1 MSKVKYLLPILIILV
16 ILLIGGMS
24 FFAGKSGV
32 KIPGVALTIPT
43 VSPTATETASPTPT
57 AKPTKTVTGGG
68 ILSFP
73 KYQLTVPTDWQNTRE
88 AQGSDVE
95 RIILTKGAYQITIL
109 QGGFGGG
116 ACLYPGDPDME
127 GPSGRYE
134 FYKEITSKSGD
145 MFRRSWD
152 GDEMTADGF
161 GICHKSQYGWGSPTG
176 YGSISFITPITKTRE
191 MIDEM
196 DAILASLT
204 KI

>member
-43 VSPTATETASPTPT
+43 VSPTATETASPTPA

-88 AQGSDVE
+88 AQGADDE

-109 QGGFGGG
+109 QGGFGGA

-134 FYKEITSKSGD
+134 MFKEITSKSGD

-152 GDEMTADGF
+152 GDEMTANGF

-176 YGSISFITPITKTRE
+176 YGSISFVTPITKTRE

>member
-1 MSKVKYLLPILIILV
+1 VKYLLPILIILL
-16 ILLIGGMS
+16 ILLVGGMA

-32 KIPGVALTIPT
+32 KVPGVALTTPT
-43 VSPTATETASPTPT
+43 ASPTATGTATPTPT
-57 AKPTKTVTGGG
+57 PTVKPTKTVTGGG

-88 AQGSDVE
+88 SQTADDE
-95 RIILTKGAYQITIL
+95 RIILIKGAYKITIL

>member
-1 MSKVKYLLPILIILV
+1 VSKVKYLLPILIILV

-116 ACLYPGDPDME
+116 ACLYPGDADIE

-134 FYKEITSKSGD
+134 MFKEVTSKSGD

>member
-88 AQGSDVE
+88 AQGADDE
-95 RIILTKGAYQITIL
+95 RIILTKGAYKITIL

-134 FYKEITSKSGD
+134 MFKEITSKSGD

-152 GDEMTADGF
+152 GDEMTANGF
-161 GICHKSQYGWGSPTG
+161 GVCHKSQYGWGSPTG